1 MPCAIQ
7 ANCIVLKKSSFRRTT
22 RGPLRTLLKSSAV
35 GAVALLLSGVTT
47 PSQAG
52 VVERVVAI
60 VGDRPILLSDLRQ
73 RAVPLLMQIQAA
85 AQTEAQT
92 AAATSS
98 MYETLLNRM
107 IDEELERRAA
117 KKQNVRITQRE
128 VDEAVERVARQQGLS
143 GEELLAEAVRTG
155 LSKKGYRDEIRR
167 QLLEAKL
174 INMRLAGRVRISED
188 DLRSHY
194 QRYVFE
200 ERKRLSFQAAW
211 IRVPAPRTSDNK
223 QKQIAAKRAQAIAKR
238 AAAGG
243 DFAALAKRYSS
254 HAQTRDSGGL
264 LPEVTPDKLPPSV
277 SRVVM
282 GLEVGDVSL
291 PVRHGDDLV
300 IVKLV
305 SRQESELPTFA
316 EARGELQQR
325 VYMDKMA
332 KARGRWLES
341 LRRRTHVEV
350 RL

>member
-1 MPCAIQ
+1 MLNKQ
-7 ANCIVLKKSSFRRTT
+7 SFRLVSPRT
-22 RGPLRTLLKSSAV
+22 LRTIVKGSFA
-35 GAVALLLSGVTT
+35 GAVALLLSGVTA
-47 PSQAG
+47 PVQAG

-73 RAVPLLMQIQAA
+73 RAIPLLQQIQAA
-85 AQTEAQT
+85 TQSDAQV
-92 AAATSS
+92 AAATST

-107 IDEELERRAA
+107 VDEELERRAA
-117 KKQNVRITQRE
+117 TAQNVRVTQGE
-128 VDEAVERVARQQGLS
+128 IDEAVERVARQQGLS
-143 GEELLAEAVRTG
+143 SEELLAEAVRTG
-155 LSKKGYRDEIRR
+155 LSEKNYRDEIHR

-211 IRVPAPRTSDNK
+211 IRVPAPRAADSK
-223 QKQIAAKRAQAIAKR
+223 QKRAAAKQAQAIAKT

-243 DFAALAKRYSS
+243 NFAALAKKYSS

-264 LPEVTPDKLPPSV
+264 LPEITPDKLPPGV

-282 GLEVGDVSL
+282 GLEVGDVSS
-291 PVRHGDDLV
+291 PVREGDDLV
-300 IVKLV
+300 VVKLV
-305 SRQESELPTFA
+305 SREESELPTFE
-316 EARGELQQR
+316 EARAELQQR
-325 VYMDKMA
+325 VYMDKMST
-332 KARGRWLES
+332 ARTRWLES
-341 LRRRTHVEV
+341 LRRRTHVDI